1 MKNDVRSTYRSSLC
15 PMVLRLFKS
24 CDNYVTIS
32 VIRYLTYHFESVTIF
47 NKFILS
53 YEKNSLIIIVDKLN
67 NIIANIDIIKQ
78 FKILILIQ
86 LYKQNTSN

>member
-1 MKNDVRSTYRSSLC
+1 MSIGFIS
-15 PMVLRLFKS
+15 
-24 CDNYVTIS
+24 DNYVTIS

-53 YEKNSLIIIVDKLN
+53 YEKNSLLN

-78 FKILILIQ
+78 FKILIS
-86 LYKQNTSN
+86 SNVETLPFVLREKD

>member
-1 MKNDVRSTYRSSLC
+1 MNPFIS
-15 PMVLRLFKS
+15 
-24 CDNYVTIS
+24 DNYVTIS